1 MSELSV
7 VLLATCGLGL
17 LCVALIGFGAFMLV
31 RYTGLGMD
39 VLQNFGGLGALFGG
53 EEDPVPSPGAGVRGN
68 RRRKRHTFSAQ
79 QANPL
84 DFDAALARHRK
95 DNTPAVSQPDPPMP
109 DTPGLQAE
117 MFDTNASSPI
127 SGRVMRDGRY
137 RRMTGGTPGR
147 EKDQDFRRVEGGG
160 EPPAAGRPEVNIEP
174 HIPRATSPLRRR
186 RRDRNQDEI
195 FGSKLDED
203 EDGLMDF

>member
-31 RYTGLGMD
+31 RYTGLG
-39 VLQNFGGLGALFGG
+39 LSIFENFGGIGALFGG
-53 EEDPVPSPGAGVRGN
+53 DEDPVPGPDAGVRGK
-68 RRRKRHTFSAQ
+68 RRRRSTVSAQ
-79 QANPL
+79 RANPL

-95 DNTPAVSQPDPPMP
+95 DSTPAVSQPNPPVP
-109 DTPGLQAE
+109 DTPGLHPE

-127 SGRVMRDGRY
+127 SGRIMRDGRY

-147 EKDQDFRRVEGGG
+147 TKDQKFRRVEADG

-174 HIPRATSPLRRR
+174 HVPRATSPLRRR